1 MNIYTGGNALH
12 MMAALKETLVI
23 TVYKKMK
30 VYKSLPTAY
39 SPKVQGDAGIDY
51 DAVVRNCTRKL
62 L

>member
-1 MNIYTGGNALH
+1 MIIYTGGNALH

-51 DAVVRNCTRKL
+51 DCCG
-62 L
+62 

>member
-1 MNIYTGGNALH
+1 

-39 SPKVQGDAGIDY
+39 SPKVQGDGGIDY
-51 DAVVRNCTRKL
+51 DCCG
-62 L
+62 